1 MFNNCYIEKKQPY
14 MINKLQLDDF
24 ELSYTTEGEGRDV
37 LFLHGFPSNMYFW
50 NDIKNDLKDKFRV
63 TVVEQRGYP
72 LSSIQDSIM
81 SDFNIENLSLDV
93 EEVINRLQLSNN
105 LVIVGHDWGSI
116 VAWAVASR
124 GNVEVKKLVSICGG
138 TEFPSTNVYDKLV
151 FEKGQHYISS
161 FQNPEQANE
170 LISKN
175 LDLFFKSAYRVTP
188 KIDNRL
194 LDLSLNNLFTTHNL
208 ESKLHNIDIP
218 SLVHHFQNGIK
229 QSISWY
235 SNIDFNIELSN
246 QWRNAIDI
254 EVTFL
259 FGENDAAVKLND
271 KMINRLKL
279 SGSKV
284 AIKEIANADH
294 WLPLTHKES
303 VIHEIL

>member
-1 MFNNCYIEKKQPY
+1 

-24 ELSYTTEGEGRDV
+24 ELSYSSEGEGRDV

-50 NDIKNDLKDKFRV
+50 NDIKNDLKDKLRV

-72 LSSIQDSIM
+72 LSSIEDSIM
-81 SDFNIENLSLDV
+81 SDFNIENLSLDI
-93 EEVINRLQLSNN
+93 EEVINRLELTND
-105 LVIVGHDWGSI
+105 LTIVGHDWGSI

-124 GNVEVKKLVSICGG
+124 GNVEIKKLVSICGG

-161 FQNPEQANE
+161 FQNPEHSNE
-170 LISKN
+170 LLSKN
-175 LDLFFKSAYRVTP
+175 LDLFFRSAYRVTP
-188 KIDNRL
+188 KIDYNL
-194 LDLSLNNLFTTHNL
+194 LDLSLNSLFTTHNL
-208 ESKLHNIDIP
+208 DSKVHDIDIE
-218 SLVHHFQNGIK
+218 SLVHHFYNGIK

-246 QWRNAIDI
+246 QWRKTIDI

-284 AIKEIANADH
+284 AVKEITNADH

-303 VIHEIL
+303 VIREIL